1 MSEVKKSNF
10 EPKIIVFACN
20 WCTYTGCD
28 QAGRSRMQRPPNV
41 RIIRHMCSG
50 RIDPL
55 NILYALKNGADG
67 VIIGACHLGDCH
79 YVSGNFKKV
88 RRAALLK
95 TYIEQLG
102 YNPKRLQMWHISA
115 SEGAEFTEKIKEY
128 INELKEIGPNPSKKI
143 LK

>member
-1 MSEVKKSNF
+1 
-10 EPKIIVFACN
+10 
-20 WCTYTGCD
+20 
-28 QAGRSRMQRPPNV
+28 
-41 RIIRHMCSG
+41 MCSG

-79 YVSGNFKKV
+79 YVSGNFKTV